1 MRFGLFGSAQARR
14 GVPDVDSGAGFRDF
28 VENNVE
34 AEALGYHS
42 TFIVEHHF
50 TGFGQISATLN
61 LLTWVGARTTTLR
74 LGTAVIV
81 LAWHNPVLL
90 AEQAATI
97 DLLSGGRLDFGI
109 GKGYRYN
116 EFAGFATAMEDA
128 DARFDESLEVMRKAW
143 TSDVPWSHRGTYWQF
158 DNVVVEPPT
167 AQKPHPPLWMGAGSA
182 ASIRKVAALGFNLLL
197 DQYASCEQIRERIA
211 LFRAEVEARGRVFDP
226 MSVGVTRSI
235 NIVTTAEDLAR
246 ARENRVAGRRRIDR
260 LALRPDGPAANRAH
274 LSDTEICAS
283 ALYGTPDDVARMME
297 TLREAGAEY
306 VLLNSAGGRPTL
318 RRFARELM
326 PAFAGAIPTGA
337 ATVSST

>member
-14 GVPDVDSGAGFRDF
+14 GVPDVDSGAGFREF

-50 TGFGQISATLN
+50 TGFGQISATMN

-116 EFAGFATAMEDA
+116 EFSGFATPMDEA
-128 DARFDESLEVMRKAW
+128 DDRFHESLEVMLKAW
-143 TSDVPWSHRGTYWQF
+143 TSDAPWSHHGKFWKF

-167 AQKPHPPLWMGAGSA
+167 FQKPHPQLWMGAGSP
-182 ASIRKVAALGFNLLL
+182 ASIRKVAELGYNLLL
-197 DQYASCEQIRERIA
+197 DQYASFDQIRERIA
-211 LFRAEVEARGRVFDP
+211 IYRAELEARGRAYDP
-226 MSVGVTRSI
+226 MMVGVTRSI
-235 NIVTTAEDLAR
+235 NIVDTPADLER
-246 ARENRVAGRRRIDR
+246 AMENRVAGRRRIDR
-260 LALRPDGPAANRAH
+260 LALPPDGGGRRVM
-274 LSDTEICAS
+274 LSDEEICAS
-283 ALYGTPDDVARMME
+283 ALYGGPDEVARMIE
-297 TLREAGAEY
+297 TLRDGGAEY
-306 VLLNSAGGRPTL
+306 VLLNSAGGGRATL

-326 PAFAGAIPTGA
+326 PAFSAAPAG
-337 ATVSST
+337 V

>member
-1 MRFGLFGSAQARR
+1 MKFGIFGSAQAKR
-14 GVPDVDSGAGFRDF
+14 GGGPDVDSGAGFREF

-61 LLTWVGARTTTLR
+61 LLTWIGARTTTLR

-116 EFAGFATAMEDA
+116 EFAGFATPMEEA
-128 DARFDESLEVMRKAW
+128 GARFDESLEIMLKAW
-143 TSDVPWSHRGTYWQF
+143 TSDRPWSHRGRYWQF

-167 AQKPHPPLWMGAGSA
+167 SQKPYPPLWMGAGSP
-182 ASIRKVAALGFNLLL
+182 ASIRKVAALGYNLLL
-197 DQYASCEQIRERIA
+197 DQYASFEQIRERIA
-211 LFRAEVEARGRVFDP
+211 LFRAEVEGQGRVFDP
-226 MSVGVTRSI
+226 TSVGVTRSI
-235 NIVTTAEDLAR
+235 NIVTTTEDLAR
-246 ARENRVAGRRRIDR
+246 ARENRIAGRRRIDR

-274 LSDTEICAS
+274 LSDEEICAS
-283 ALYGTPDDVARMME
+283 ALYGTPDEVGRMME

-326 PAFAGAIPTGA
+326 PGFAGAG
-337 ATVSST
+337 TVASTR

>member
-14 GVPDVDSGAGFRDF
+14 GGPDVDSGAGFREF

-50 TGFGQISATLN
+50 TGFGQISATMN

-90 AEQAATI
+90 AEQAATL
-97 DLLSGGRLDFGI
+97 DLLSNGRLDFGI

-116 EFAGFATAMEDA
+116 EFAGFATPMEEA
-128 DARFDESLEVMRKAW
+128 DARFDESLEVMLKAW
-143 TSDVPWSHRGTYWQF
+143 TSDTPWSHHGTYWRF

-167 AQKPHPPLWMGAGSA
+167 FQKPHPALWMGAGSP
-182 ASIRKVAALGFNLLL
+182 ASIRKVAALGFKLLL
-197 DQYASCEQIRERIA
+197 DQFASIDQIRERIA
-211 LFRAEVEARGRVFDP
+211 IYRAEVEARGGVFDP

-235 NIVTTAEDLAR
+235 NLVDTRADLER
-246 ARENRVAGRRRIDR
+246 AMDNRVAGRRRIDR
-260 LALRPDGPAANRAH
+260 LAQRPDGAGNRAQ
-274 LSDTEICAS
+274 LTDAEIRAS
-283 ALYGTPDDVARMME
+283 ALYGSPEEVGGAMQK
-297 TLREAGAEY
+297 LRDAGAEY
-306 VLLNSAGGRPTL
+306 VLLNSAGGRATL

-326 PAFAGAIPTGA
+326 PAFTAEAPA
-337 ATVSST
+337 LVD

>member
-14 GVPDVDSGAGFRDF
+14 GLPDVDSGAGFREF

-34 AEALGYHS
+34 AEALGFHS

-50 TGFGQISATLN
+50 TGFGQISATMN

-90 AEQAATI
+90 AEQAATL

-116 EFAGFATAMEDA
+116 EFSGFATPMDEA

-143 TSDVPWSHRGTYWQF
+143 TSDQPWSHHGRFWKF

-167 AQKPHPPLWMGAGSA
+167 FQKPHPALWMGAGSP
-182 ASIRKVAALGFNLLL
+182 ASIRKVADLGFKLLL
-197 DQYASCEQIRERIA
+197 DQYASIDQIRERIA
-211 LFRAEVEARGRVFDP
+211 IYRAEVEARGRVFDP
-226 MSVGVTRSI
+226 MHVGVTRSI
-235 NIVTTAEDLAR
+235 NLVDTPAELAK
-246 ARENRVAGRRRIDR
+246 AKDNRIAGRRRIDR
-260 LALRPDGPAANRAH
+260 LAIPPDGGGRRVM
-274 LSDTEICAS
+274 LLDEEICAS
-283 ALYGTPDDVARMME
+283 ALYGSLEEVAAMMQA
-297 TLREAGAEY
+297 LRDAGAEY

-318 RRFARELM
+318 RRVARELM
-326 PAFAGAIPTGA
+326 PAFADSPAL
-337 ATVSST
+337 VD